1 MTNIFRQEK
10 GTKAIKDLECLEILR
25 AWKRR
30 AWRRRRKLL

>member
-25 AWKRR
+25 AW
-30 AWRRRRKLL
+30 RRRRKLL